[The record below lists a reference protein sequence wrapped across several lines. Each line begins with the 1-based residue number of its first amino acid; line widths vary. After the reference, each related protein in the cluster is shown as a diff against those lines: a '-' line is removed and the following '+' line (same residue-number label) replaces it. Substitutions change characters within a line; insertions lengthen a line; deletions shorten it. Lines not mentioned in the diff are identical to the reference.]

1 MDVRKIL
8 IKTSWRALVPTAL
21 INIPVIGIIF
31 LLLAYPVFSI
41 FPEMKQTGPGIT
53 YVYASA
59 FLVSLKAW
67 LVFYTYY
74 FLLIFIASIFYNY
87 VRFWP
92 KADTKD

>member
-21 INIPVIGIIF
+21 INIPVVGIIF
-31 LLLAYPVFSI
+31 LLLAYPVFSV
-41 FPEMKQTGPGIT
+41 FPEMEETGPGIN

-59 FLVSLKAW
+59 FLISLKAW

-74 FLLIFIASIFYNY
+74 FLLIFITSLLYSY
-87 VRFWP
+87 VR
-92 KADTKD
+92 TKNS